1 MRQFPAPLPS
11 ITPIGVFIHL
21 FQITN
26 FTTSAGTWPVYDVT
40 TQTLTET
47 SNQQSSEGGGTAE
60 ITLGDS
66 TQTSPLE
73 SDSTSTSTSAGNSS
87 GASTPTNTSPT
98 TSTETNVGE
107 TNTNETNTNETRAE
121 DTSDFDAMLVGGL
134 DYRNGDLDIGR
145 QEKLFKEGFG
155 VNTNVKA
162 FRYLTSTKDIKQFL
176 EKNPK
181 IPIFLFSAGCAKTL
195 DLASDPNVDKKT
207 LFVIEPYGVSEPTK
221 NLIEKAIREGLPAE
235 NVYVGSYPG
244 VGSTIKGN
252 TSKNPKGIG
261 GTLGSHWG
269 ALKYVAELKSGL
281 AKK

>member
-11 ITPIGVFIHL
+11 ITPIGVFVHL

-40 TQTLTET
+40 TQTLTEI
-47 SNQQSSEGGGTAE
+47 SNQESIGGGGSAQIILGESDQSS
-60 ITLGDS
+60 
-66 TQTSPLE
+66 PVE
-73 SDSTSTSTSAGNSS
+73 SDSTSNVAAGGGTSS
-87 GASTPTNTSPT
+87 GGTSVTSGGTPTPN
-98 TSTETNVGE
+98 E
-107 TNTNETNTNETRAE
+107 TNTNETNADEIRAE
-121 DTSDFDAMLVGGL
+121 NSSDFDAMLVGGL
-134 DYRNGDLDIGR
+134 DYRSGDLDIGR

-155 VNTNVKA
+155 LTTNVKA
-162 FRYLTSTKDIKQFL
+162 FRYNTSTKNIKEFL
-176 EKNPK
+176 SKNPK

-207 LFVIEPYGVSEPTK
+207 LFVIEPYGVSQPTRT
-221 NLIEKAIREGLPAE
+221 LIEKAIREGLPAE

-244 VGSTIKGN
+244 VGSTISGN

-261 GTLGSHWG
+261 GSLGSHWG